1 MPPAPQRHVVR
12 RNSDRFRVLPRAGR
26 PGRAP
31 AWPFITDSASAH
43 ERKLWARLWK
53 CPQAIV
59 WEEQQLHRIVAMYC
73 RLAIRAEDP
82 TTSSALVENLRRYE
96 EQLLLTPAA
105 LRKAYCEIESTAPK
119 AKEDRGRRPARRRL
133 EVVA

>member
-12 RNSDRFRVLPRAGR
+12 RNTDRFRMLPAAGR

-43 ERKLWARLWK
+43 ERKLWTQLWK
-53 CPQAIV
+53 TPQAIV
-59 WEEQQLHRIVAMYC
+59 WDEQRLHRVVAMYC

-82 TTSSALVENLRRYE
+82 AAPSSLVEQLRRYE
-96 EQLLLTPAA
+96 EQLLLTPTA
-105 LRKAYCEIESTAPK
+105 LRKAYYEIESKAPK
-119 AKEDRGRRPARRRL
+119 AKEERIRRPARRRL